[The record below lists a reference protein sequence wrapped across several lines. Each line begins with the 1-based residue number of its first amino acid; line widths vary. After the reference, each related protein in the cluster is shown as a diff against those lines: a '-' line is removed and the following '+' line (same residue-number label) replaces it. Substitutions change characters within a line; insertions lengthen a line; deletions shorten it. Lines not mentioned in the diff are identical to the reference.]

1 MISISG
7 QTEGTKSAGELL
19 YHMSTKCP
27 ELILDSEPFLVR
39 KIISGDLAKKA
50 QLDAGFEY
58 LKSLD
63 DRSNINEE
71 EFNKACGVGV
81 VVTEEEIK

>member
-1 MISISG
+1 M
-7 QTEGTKSAGELL
+7 
-19 YHMSTKCP
+19 
-27 ELILDSEPFLVR
+27 DSEPFLVR

-50 QLDAGFEY
+50 QLDAGFDY

-81 VVTEEEIK
+81 VVTEEEIKQLIDSLYEKFKDEILELKWNFDFSSLLH